1 MGKGISKDNVNDDE
15 QAPVSV
21 AMSETFSINK
31 LEDSVVAVRGAY
43 ILEKVVQVKV
53 DNHDWEDARKLF
65 ELIQHVA
72 DISIL
77 VEVLDLVEDD
87 DQEVVAEANG
97 TVEHSDVMKRTS
109 TEHFGGL

>member
-53 DNHDWEDARKLF
+53 DNHD
-65 ELIQHVA
+65 
-72 DISIL
+72 
-77 VEVLDLVEDD
+77 
-87 DQEVVAEANG
+87 
-97 TVEHSDVMKRTS
+97 
-109 TEHFGGL
+109 